1 MMRLLIVVVVVIVVF
16 WWCTVDSPVRAQ
28 DKPVAATVTEL
39 ERLQIVNT
47 WQAAII
53 AQVDAQ
59 AAEARKNRARE
70 AWNTVNTKVKDVHK
84 WDAATTFE
92 INAETGEVLVHL
104 PPTKADAH
112 DKKKPP
118 TAIDPNGISQSPA
131 QGKKEQ
137 H

>member
-1 MMRLLIVVVVVIVVF
+1 MRLLIEVAVVIVVF

-39 ERLQIVNT
+39 ERLHIVNT

-59 AAEARKNRARE
+59 AAEARKQRARE
-70 AWNTVNTKVKDVHK
+70 AWNTVNTKVKDAHK

-104 PPTKADAH
+104 PPTKANDNKSQA
-112 DKKKPP
+112 
-118 TAIDPNGISQSPA
+118 PNKGT
-131 QGKKEQ
+131 KEN
-137 H
+137 HK

>member
-1 MMRLLIVVVVVIVVF
+1 MMRYTVLVLLLAI
-16 WWCTVDSPVRAQ
+16 TVMGQ
-28 DKPVAATVTEL
+28 DKPVVATVTEM

-59 AAEARKNRARE
+59 AAEARKQRARE
-70 AWNTVNTKVKDVHK
+70 AWNTVNTKVKDAHK

-104 PPTKADAH
+104 PPSKADAPE
-112 DKKKPP
+112 KNKPP
-118 TAIDPNGISQSPA
+118 TPIDPNGISQSPA
-131 QGKKEQ
+131 KGTKEQ

>member
-1 MMRLLIVVVVVIVVF
+1 MMRYTTLVLLLTMI
-16 WWCTVDSPVRAQ
+16 AMGQ
-28 DKPVAATVTEL
+28 DKPIIATVSEL

-59 AAEARKNRARE
+59 AAEARKQRARE
-70 AWNTVNTKVKDVHK
+70 AWNTVNTNVKDAHK

-104 PPTKADAH
+104 PATKAEV
-112 DKKKPP
+112 
-118 TAIDPNGISQSPA
+118 
-131 QGKKEQ
+131 KKEEKK
-137 H
+137 

>member
-1 MMRLLIVVVVVIVVF
+1 MRYTTLVLLLTMI
-16 WWCTVDSPVRAQ
+16 AMGQ
-28 DKPVAATVTEL
+28 DKPIIATVSEL

-59 AAEARKNRARE
+59 AAEARKQRARE
-70 AWNTVNTKVKDVHK
+70 AWNTVNTNVKDAHK

-104 PPTKADAH
+104 PATKAEV
-112 DKKKPP
+112 
-118 TAIDPNGISQSPA
+118 
-131 QGKKEQ
+131 KKEEKK
-137 H
+137 

>member
-1 MMRLLIVVVVVIVVF
+1 MRLLAIVAVVLAVW
-16 WWCTVDSPVRAQ
+16 WWCTVDNPVMGQ
-28 DKPVAATVTEL
+28 DKPVVATVSEL

-59 AAEARKNRARE
+59 AAEARKQRARE
-70 AWNTVNTKVKDVHK
+70 AWNTVNTKVKEAHK

-104 PPTKADAH
+104 PPTKS
-112 DKKKPP
+112 
-118 TAIDPNGISQSPA
+118 PNKTNDNQPNK
-131 QGKKEQ
+131 GKEN
-137 H
+137 

>member
-1 MMRLLIVVVVVIVVF
+1 MQEKSIAALAVTLTCMFIAF
-16 WWCTVDSPVRAQ
+16 AQTQSPV
-28 DKPVAATVTEL
+28 VAAVTEM

-59 AAEARKNRARE
+59 AAEARKQRARE
-70 AWNTVNTKVKDVHK
+70 AWNTVNTKVKDAHK
-84 WDAATTFE
+84 WDPATTFE

-104 PPTKADAH
+104 PPVKADAPE
-112 DKKKPP
+112 KKKPTTP
-118 TAIDPNGISQSPA
+118 MDPNGISQSPA
-131 QGKKEQ
+131 KGTKEQ

>member
-1 MMRLLIVVVVVIVVF
+1 MRRNWWKIAFIAQVTLAALLPAFAQTPVV
-16 WWCTVDSPVRAQ
+16 
-28 DKPVAATVTEL
+28 ATVTEL

-59 AAEARKNRARE
+59 AAEARKQRARE
-70 AWNTVNTKVKDVHK
+70 AWNTVNTNVKDAHK

-104 PPTKADAH
+104 PATKAEV
-112 DKKKPP
+112 
-118 TAIDPNGISQSPA
+118 
-131 QGKKEQ
+131 KKEEKK
-137 H
+137 

>member
-1 MMRLLIVVVVVIVVF
+1 MRQNWWKIAFIAQVTLAALLLAFAQTPVV
-16 WWCTVDSPVRAQ
+16 
-28 DKPVAATVTEL
+28 ATVTEL

-59 AAEARKNRARE
+59 AAEQRKNRARE
-70 AWNTVNTKVKDVHK
+70 AWNTVNTKVKDAHK

-104 PPTKADAH
+104 PATKVNDN
-112 DKKKPP
+112 K
-118 TAIDPNGISQSPA
+118 TNQPNKGT
-131 QGKKEQ
+131 KEQ

>member
-1 MMRLLIVVVVVIVVF
+1 MQEMAKAIAALTTVIMVLLAVMLMALAQ
-16 WWCTVDSPVRAQ
+16 SPV
-28 DKPVAATVTEL
+28 VATVTEL

-131 QGKKEQ
+131 KGTKEQ